1 MQDVMVERRKQLEAK
16 LGENKL
22 ARIAALDE
30 RERMMEEV
38 EKMEKQKVL
47 EAAIRKNIAKE
58 HQREVL
64 EQIDEARGRMRR
76 EMELAALELEASRRE
91 EAAYQAKLERQML
104 IQGGPRNHGL
114 KSTGL
119 F

>member
-1 MQDVMVERRKQLEAK
+1 MQ
-16 LGENKL
+16 
-22 ARIAALDE
+22 
-30 RERMMEEV
+30 
-38 EKMEKQKVL
+38 
-47 EAAIRKNIAKE
+47 AAIRKNIAKE
-58 HQREVL
+58 HQREIL
-64 EQIDEARGRMRR
+64 SQIDEARNKMRR

-104 IQGGPRNHGL
+104 VQGGPKNHGL

>member
-1 MQDVMVERRKQLEAK
+1 VYVCVCVCVCVCVGVGVGVGVCRFVYVCMCVCVCVCVCTCVKRRVCVA
-16 LGENKL
+16 
-22 ARIAALDE
+22 
-30 RERMMEEV
+30 
-38 EKMEKQKVL
+38 VL
-47 EAAIRKNIAKE
+47 IETRA
-58 HQREVL
+58 
-64 EQIDEARGRMRR
+64 QIDEARSKMRR

-104 IQGGPRNHGL
+104 VQGGPKNHGL